1 MNTREEQEK
10 GILSKEGKN
19 MANNKFQLDRNK
31 ADKDG
36 DGELSKYEKATG
48 EAIQKAQDAGELVD
62 EDTLEMYHG
71 GMPCGCGGDCDGSCG
86 MSEGIMGYDDESG
99 NPIPYGSNPE
109 NVRDDIP
116 AMLSTDEYVLPADV
130 VKWHGLKHIMEMQDE
145 AKSGLMMMNDMGLIQ
160 HIDDEETEE
169 VDEDTESEE
178 DADPEVKETP
188 EGNEVELPVVDT
200 IEEEIIEGEEEVDP
214 EEDYGKADTPSMY
227 GMVKKPKVTFI
238 I

>member
-1 MNTREEQEK
+1 
-10 GILSKEGKN
+10 
-19 MANNKFQLDRNK
+19 
-31 ADKDG
+31 
-36 DGELSKYEKATG
+36 
-48 EAIQKAQDAGELVD
+48 
-62 EDTLEMYHG
+62 
-71 GMPCGCGGDCDGSCG
+71 
-86 MSEGIMGYDDESG
+86 
-99 NPIPYGSNPE
+99 
-109 NVRDDIP
+109 
-116 AMLSTDEYVLPADV
+116 MLSTDEYVLPADV
-130 VKWHGLKHIMEMQDE
+130 VKWHGLKHIMEMQDD